1 MFSNPR
7 SIARKPLDMQFT
19 LHPSQRSNYN
29 PVIRNNISGI
39 PRVAIPAPAP
49 APAKATSKVLKWGP
63 PFWFLFHTL
72 AEKVNESKFA
82 IMRVELLNLIFLIC
96 QNLPCPDCTNHATQ
110 YLNSINFKG
119 IQTKQQLK
127 ETLFVFHNSVNAR
140 KGNPIFSQAELDSK
154 YEKANLH
161 AIWRNFIIEF
171 SRKQKNMRMLSNDFH
186 RENITKVLQTWFA
199 SNASNFD

>member
-19 LHPSQRSNYN
+19 LHPSQRTY
-29 PVIRNNISGI
+29 PTIRNNI
-39 PRVAIPAPAP
+39 PRAVIPAPMP
-49 APAKATSKVLKWGP
+49 APKATSKVLMWGP
-63 PFWFLFHTL
+63 PYWFLFHTL

-82 IMRVELLNLIFLIC
+82 MLRVELLNLIFLIC
-96 QNLPCPDCTNHATQ
+96 QNLPCPDCTNHAKQ

-119 IQTKQQLK
+119 IQTKQKLK

-161 AIWRNFIIEF
+161 AIWRNFIMEF

-199 SNASNFD
+199 SNASHFN